1 VPIVE
6 LFISATAQAAEGTRL
21 ADVVAHYG
29 HSLADLPNPE
39 QLAVDARA
47 LGARLAAAVDGGQI
61 ERYNGPVLFSGQAA
75 AEVFHQVF
83 ASGLGAWRPP
93 VAEEERLERRL
104 AQMSASLNDRL
115 GGRVLA
121 RSMRLVD
128 EPRTK
133 EVDGLRLYGG
143 YAVDD
148 EGVSSRATTLVERGI
163 LKALVASRNPARG
176 VPVTTGNR
184 RGSTA
189 LPSNLLLS
197 TSDGMKEEELIAELF
212 QLMEERD
219 LEFGVIV
226 RRIANP
232 LLVASLEPPGSGG
245 GTGRG
250 DGAVSGIVEA
260 VKVYRDGH
268 QEPLLD
274 PRFSGLSAASFR
286 DIVGASARRTV
297 YSAPLRPEH
306 ASVALMSSGTLGSTL
321 AGPAIVSVVV
331 PDLLFEEL
339 TIAIPSEPVPRPPV
353 IPHPYF
359 AK

>member
-1 VPIVE
+1 
-6 LFISATAQAAEGTRL
+6 
-21 ADVVAHYG
+21 
-29 HSLADLPNPE
+29 
-39 QLAVDARA
+39 
-47 LGARLAAAVDGGQI
+47 
-61 ERYNGPVLFSGQAA
+61 
-75 AEVFHQVF
+75 
-83 ASGLGAWRPP
+83 
-93 VAEEERLERRL
+93 
-104 AQMSASLNDRL
+104 
-115 GGRVLA
+115 
-121 RSMRLVD
+121 
-128 EPRTK
+128 
-133 EVDGLRLYGG
+133 
-143 YAVDD
+143 
-148 EGVSSRATTLVERGI
+148 
-163 LKALVASRNPARG
+163 
-176 VPVTTGNR
+176 
-184 RGSTA
+184 
-189 LPSNLLLS
+189 
-197 TSDGMKEEELIAELF
+197 MKEEELIAELF